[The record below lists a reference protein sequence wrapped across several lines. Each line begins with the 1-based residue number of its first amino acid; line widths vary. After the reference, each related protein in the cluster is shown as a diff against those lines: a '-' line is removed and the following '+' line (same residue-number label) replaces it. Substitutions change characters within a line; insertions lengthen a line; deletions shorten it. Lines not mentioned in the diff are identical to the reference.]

1 MWLADVDLLSSEAL
15 WVVREYQE
23 GLYRHKVEPVNL
35 HLKKTQFIAPN
46 DEQNSTNNIF

>member
-15 WVVREYQE
+15 WVVQGYQE

-35 HLKKTQFIAPN
+35 HLK
-46 DEQNSTNNIF
+46 QNAIYISKWRTK